1 MEVDPAVR
9 FGSAKRAEMI
19 FIGGVQPKTR
29 TLEGTPRLCPA
40 CRVAS
45 AYLKRTDHYISLFFI
60 PLIPISRG
68 SPFLACERCGR
79 VFDERGDTMASLR
92 EGMRRLCPGCGE
104 RLDPGFSFC
113 PYCGRAL

>member
-1 MEVDPAVR
+1 
-9 FGSAKRAEMI
+9 MI

-29 TLEGTPRLCPA
+29 TLEGTPRTCPFCGA
-40 CRVAS
+40 PS

-68 SPFLACERCGR
+68 TPFLACEGCSR
-79 VFDERGDTMASLR
+79 VFDERRETLSSLR
-92 EGMRRLCPGCGE
+92 EGRERFCPGCGE

-113 PYCGRAL
+113 PYCGRRL

>member
-1 MEVDPAVR
+1 
-9 FGSAKRAEMI
+9 MI

-29 TLEGTPRLCPA
+29 TLEGTPRSCPA
-40 CRVAS
+40 CRAPS

-79 VFDERGDTMASLR
+79 VFDEQGDVLASLQ
-92 EGMRRLCPGCGE
+92 EGMRRLCPGCGK

-113 PYCGRAL
+113 PYCGKSL